1 MNGSIAIRKV
11 EKDTQLLA
19 DLIKFVEKG
28 SWEEVKEHLLNS
40 LREFVFTDWE
50 TMFAAMDGDRIVGHA
65 SLLKTDY
72 YPLPEIYPWVSTI
85 FVTEDHRGRMISGQL
100 IDAANEYAKSLGFVR
115 TYIPSEYMGLYEH
128 YGYRYLRDIV
138 NYGGGT
144 DHLFVKDL
152 YPLDLRYKKATL
164 EDLDFLVESRVEV
177 LRAANELSA
186 DTDMSV
192 VEGTS
197 REYYSHA
204 LADGTHTAYLVYN
217 GDEFVGAGGVSYYQV
232 MPTYHGPSGWKAYIM
247 NMYVKPEYRRQGIAL
262 KTLDLLVQDAKEK
275 GVDAITL
282 EATRMGRPLYEA
294 YGFVPMENEMELV

>member
-1 MNGSIAIRKV
+1 MNGSITIRKV

-19 DLIKFVEKG
+19 DLIDFVEKG
-28 SWEEVKEHLLNS
+28 SWDDVKEHLLEQ
-40 LREFVFTDWE
+40 LRTYDYTDWE
-50 TMFAAMDGDRIVGHA
+50 AMFAAMDGERIVGHA
-65 SLLKTDY
+65 TLLKTDY
-72 YPLPEIYPWVSTI
+72 YPLPEIFPWVSTV
-85 FVTEDHRGRMISGQL
+85 FVTEEYRGQKISGQL

-115 TYIPSEYMGLYEH
+115 TYIPSEFMGLYEH
-128 YGYRYLRDIV
+128 YGYQYLRDIV
-138 NYGGGT
+138 NYGGGA

-152 YPLDLRYKKATL
+152 YPLDIRYKKATL

-186 DTDMSV
+186 DTDMSE

-197 REYYSHA
+197 REYYRHA

-262 KTLDLLVQDAKEK
+262 KTLDLLVQDAKAK

-294 YGFVPMENEMELV
+294 YGFVSMENELELK

>member
-1 MNGSIAIRKV
+1 MDGSITIRRV
-11 EKDTQLLA
+11 EKDSQLLA
-19 DLIKFVEKG
+19 DLIDFVEKG
-28 SWEEVKEHLLNS
+28 SWVEVKEHLLDS
-40 LREFVFTDWE
+40 LRKFDFTDWE
-50 TMFAAMDGDRIVGHA
+50 TMFAAMDGGRIVGHA

-72 YPLPEIYPWVSTI
+72 YPLPEICPWVSTI
-85 FVTEDHRGRMISGQL
+85 FVTEDCRGRKISGQL
-100 IDAANEYAKSLGFVR
+100 IAAANEYAKSLGFVR
-115 TYIPSEYMGLYEH
+115 TYIPSESMGLYEH

-152 YPLDLRYKKATL
+152 YPLDLRYQKATL
-164 EDLDFLVESRVEV
+164 EDLEFLVQSRVEV

-186 DTDMSV
+186 DTDMSE

-282 EATRMGRPLYEA
+282 EATRMGRPLYET
-294 YGFVPMENEMELV
+294 YGFAAMENEMELV

>member
-1 MNGSIAIRKV
+1 MGSITIRKV
-11 EKDTQLLA
+11 EKDSQLLA
-19 DLIKFVEKG
+19 DLISFVENG
-28 SWEEVKEHLLNS
+28 SWEEVKEHLLEQ
-40 LREFVFTDWE
+40 LRTYDYTDWE
-50 TMFAAMDGDRIVGHA
+50 CILVAMDDDRIVGHA
-65 SLLKTDY
+65 TLLKTDY
-72 YPLPEIYPWVSTI
+72 YPLPEVYPWVST
-85 FVTEDHRGRMISGQL
+85 VYVDEAYRGQHISGQL
-100 IDAANEYAKSLGFVR
+100 IAAANEYAKSLGFVR

-152 YPLDLRYKKATL
+152 YPLDLRYKRAAL
-164 EDLDFLVESRVEV
+164 EDLDFLVQSRVEV

-192 VEGTS
+192 VEATS
-197 REYYSHA
+197 REYYSRA

-217 GDEFVGAGGVSYYQV
+217 GSEFVGAGGVSYYQV

-262 KTLDLLVQDAKEK
+262 KTLDLLVQDARAK

-282 EATRMGRPLYEA
+282 EATRMGRPLYEK
-294 YGFVPMENEMELV
+294 YGFVPMESEMELPL